1 MNQKMQNKNEE
12 EDPLSFEDGVL
23 TLLANLRH
31 NVERF
36 QETAESMQRE
46 IREFRIS
53 IHGEDTDEL

>member
-1 MNQKMQNKNEE
+1 MNQKMQINNEE

-31 NVERF
+31 NIERF